1 MFKRI
6 LTALCLA
13 TGAAAA
19 AQAQAPNAKIIV
31 VDFDRVSRE
40 SMVGQDISAQM
51 ESNRTDLESHARR
64 IQQQLG
70 AEQQELQQQR
80 SIVSDEAFQ
89 QRLQQFQQR
98 AQQQQAQLQGL
109 TQQARQ
115 AMQQAN
121 LEVQRALRPIVR
133 QVMEEKGANVVLD
146 KALVSQHAA
155 GLDVTTEVIE
165 RLNQELS
172 EYDVNLPDIP
182 SGGAASA
189 GNDGGD

>member
-1 MFKRI
+1 MLKRI

-13 TGAAAA
+13 IGAAAA
-19 AQAQAPNAKIIV
+19 AQAQTPNAQIII

-40 SMVGQDISAQM
+40 ALVGQDISAQM
-51 ESNRTDLESHARR
+51 ESNRVDLESYARQ

-80 SIVSDEAFQ
+80 SIVSQEAFQ
-89 QRLQQFQQR
+89 QRLQQFQQK
-98 AQQQQAQLQGL
+98 AQQQQGQLQTL

-146 KALVSQHAA
+146 KALVAQHAA

-165 RLNQELS
+165 RLNQTLS
-172 EYDVNLPDIP
+172 EYDVNLPEIP
-182 SGGAASA
+182 SAGSASA
-189 GNDGGD
+189 GNDGDD

>member
-1 MFKRI
+1 VLKRI

-13 TGAAAA
+13 IGAAAA
-19 AQAQAPNAKIIV
+19 AQAQTPNAQIII

-40 SMVGQDISAQM
+40 ALVGQDISAQM
-51 ESNRTDLESHARR
+51 ESNRVDLESYARQ

-80 SIVSDEAFQ
+80 SIVSQEAFQ
-89 QRLQQFQQR
+89 QRLQQFQQK
-98 AQQQQAQLQGL
+98 AQQQQGQLQTL

-146 KALVSQHAA
+146 KALVAQHAA

-165 RLNQELS
+165 RLNQTLS
-172 EYDVNLPDIP
+172 EYDVNLPEIP
-182 SGGAASA
+182 SAGSASA
-189 GNDGGD
+189 GNDGDD